1 MHANSSSRG
10 ETERRRV
17 KTQVNQRSSTVENTL
32 FTKYSAWVENEGLP
46 TKQPRHDRCPGK
58 CLYSLFCR
66 KDSIFDFTV
75 TVMVTAA
82 FDTRRQGSWLPSPP
96 HCHRPA
102 VVQMTSNVNREERH
116 PFLLNSTSGGH
127 GSLIR
132 RQWYFRLFVMEGK
145 TLERCFKVYLK
156 ISK

>member
-10 ETERRRV
+10 ETERCRV
-17 KTQVNQRSSTVENTL
+17 KTQVNQRSSTVENTS
-32 FTKYSAWVENEGLP
+32 FRKHSVWVENEGSP
-46 TKQPRHDRCPGK
+46 TKQPRRDLCPGK
-58 CLYSLFCR
+58 CLYSLFLR

-75 TVMVTAA
+75 TVMVTAP
-82 FDTRRQGSWLPSPP
+82 FHTRRWDSWLPSPP

-102 VVQMTSNVNREERH
+102 MVQMTSNVNREKRH

-132 RQWYFRLFVMEGK
+132 RQCYFRLFVREYK
-145 TLERCFKVYLK
+145 TLELT
-156 ISK
+156 

>member
-58 CLYSLFCR
+58 CLYS
-66 KDSIFDFTV
+66 IFDFTV

-127 GSLIR
+127 GQSYQKTVVFQTICQG
-132 RQWYFRLFVMEGK
+132 RQNLRVVF
-145 TLERCFKVYLK
+145 
-156 ISK
+156 